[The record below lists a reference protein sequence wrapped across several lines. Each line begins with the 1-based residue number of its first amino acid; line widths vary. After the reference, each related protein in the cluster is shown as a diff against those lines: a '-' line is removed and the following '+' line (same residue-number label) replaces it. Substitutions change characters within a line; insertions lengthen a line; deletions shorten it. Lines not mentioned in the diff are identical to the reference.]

1 MASNKYWEML
11 DTDHPE
17 YVTDVVGLA
26 NWSHNCDHPTPFA
39 VFLDLI
45 GWSETELG
53 ENITGNK
60 LPNRLGYLELDYL
73 AGALVEYSK
82 RPNDV
87 HQFVTQLM
95 QEEME

>member
-1 MASNKYWEML
+1 MASTRYWEML

-17 YVTDVVGLA
+17 YVKDVAGLA

-39 VFLDLI
+39 LFLDLI

-53 ENITGNK
+53 ENITSK
-60 LPNRLGYLELDYL
+60 LPRLGYLELDYL
-73 AGALVEYSK
+73 AEAIREYAK

-87 HQFVTQLM
+87 HQWVNELIK
-95 QEEME
+95 EESK